1 MNNFQNDL
9 KNWYILDNKFRDLS
23 LQLNIIKNE
32 KNEIKNK
39 ITEFIQS
46 NNLEKKSIKIDNTQF
61 RFVNQKQIQ
70 PLTFKF
76 LKECL
81 DDCIQNSEQVDQL
94 IDYIK
99 SKREIKEFLDLKKFN
114 F

>member
-1 MNNFQNDL
+1 MNDFQNDL

-81 DDCIQNSEQVDQL
+81 DNCIQNSEQVDQL

-114 F
+114 L

>member
-46 NNLEKKSIKIDNTQF
+46 NNLEKKSISVTPS
-61 RFVNQKQIQ
+61 V
-70 PLTFKF
+70 
-76 LKECL
+76 
-81 DDCIQNSEQVDQL
+81 
-94 IDYIK
+94 
-99 SKREIKEFLDLKKFN
+99 
-114 F
+114 

>member
-1 MNNFQNDL
+1 MNDFQNDL

-39 ITEFIQS
+39 ITEFIQI

-99 SKREIKEFLDLKKFN
+99 SKREIKEFLDLKKLN
-114 F
+114 L

>member
-1 MNNFQNDL
+1 MNDFQNDL

-39 ITEFIQS
+39 ITEFIQT

-81 DDCIQNSEQVDQL
+81 DDCIQNSDQVDQL
-94 IDYIK
+94 IHYIK
-99 SKREIKEFLDLKKFN
+99 SKREIKEFLDLKKLN
-114 F
+114 L

>member
-1 MNNFQNDL
+1 MNDFQNDL

-114 F
+114 L

>member
-1 MNNFQNDL
+1 MNDFQNDL

-99 SKREIKEFLDLKKFN
+99 SKREIKEFLDLKKIN
-114 F
+114 L

>member
-1 MNNFQNDL
+1 MNDFQNDL

-81 DDCIQNSEQVDQL
+81 DDCIQNSEQVDEL

-114 F
+114 L

>member
-1 MNNFQNDL
+1 MNDFQNDL

-61 RFVNQKQIQ
+61 RFVIQKQIQ

-99 SKREIKEFLDLKKFN
+99 SKREIKEFLDLKKLN
-114 F
+114 L

>member
-1 MNNFQNDL
+1 MNDFQNDL
-9 KNWYILDNKFRDLS
+9 KNWYILDNKFRNLS

-99 SKREIKEFLDLKKFN
+99 SKREIKEFLDLKKLN
-114 F
+114 L

>member
-1 MNNFQNDL
+1 MNDFQNDL

-32 KNEIKNK
+32 KNKIKNK

-114 F
+114 L

>member
-1 MNNFQNDL
+1 MNDFHNDL
-9 KNWYILDNKFRDLS
+9 KNWYILDTKFRDLS

-39 ITEFIQS
+39 ITEFIQI

-61 RFVNQKQIQ
+61 RFINQKQIQ

-81 DDCIQNSEQVDQL
+81 DDCIQNSDQVDQL

-99 SKREIKEFLDLKKFN
+99 SKREIKEFLDLKKLN
-114 F
+114 L

>member
-1 MNNFQNDL
+1 MNDFQNDL

-81 DDCIQNSEQVDQL
+81 DDCIQNSDQVDQL

-99 SKREIKEFLDLKKFN
+99 SKREIKEFLDLKKLN
-114 F
+114 L

>member
-1 MNNFQNDL
+1 MNNFHNDL
-9 KNWYILDNKFRDLS
+9 KNWYILDTKFRNLS
-23 LQLNIIKNE
+23 LELNVIKNE

-99 SKREIKEFLDLKKFN
+99 SKREIKEFLDLKKLN
-114 F
+114 P

>member
-1 MNNFQNDL
+1 MNDFQNDL

-99 SKREIKEFLDLKKFN
+99 SKREIKEFLYLKKLN
-114 F
+114 L

>member
-1 MNNFQNDL
+1 MNNFHNDL
-9 KNWYILDNKFRDLS
+9 KNWYILDTKFRNLS
-23 LQLNIIKNE
+23 LELNVIKNE

-99 SKREIKEFLDLKKFN
+99 SKREIKEFLDLKKLN
-114 F
+114 L

>member
-1 MNNFQNDL
+1 MNDFQNDL

-32 KNEIKNK
+32 KNEIKYK
-39 ITEFIQS
+39 IIEFIQS

-61 RFVNQKQIQ
+61 RFVSQKQIQ

-99 SKREIKEFLDLKKFN
+99 SKREIKEFLDLKKLN
-114 F
+114 L

>member
-1 MNNFQNDL
+1 MNDFQNDL
-9 KNWYILDNKFRDLS
+9 KNWYILDNKFRELS
-23 LQLNIIKNE
+23 VQLNIIKNE

-39 ITEFIQS
+39 ITEFAQS

-81 DDCIQNSEQVDQL
+81 DDCIQNSAQVDQL

-99 SKREIKEFLDLKKFN
+99 SKREIKEFIDLKKFN
-114 F
+114 L

>member
-1 MNNFQNDL
+1 MNDFQNDL

-99 SKREIKEFLDLKKFN
+99 SKREIKEFLDLKKLN
-114 F
+114 L

>member
-114 F
+114 L

>member
-1 MNNFQNDL
+1 MNDFQNDL

-61 RFVNQKQIQ
+61 RFVSQKQIQ

-99 SKREIKEFLDLKKFN
+99 SKREIKEFLDLKKLN
-114 F
+114 L